1 MEAVSKMDIRQSAKK
16 VRHVL
21 DEVKNA
27 KVNDALTKLSFTN
40 KKAAKIIHKTI
51 SSALANLMQS
61 EDTFDVDN
69 LYIKRAFVDQ
79 GPTMKRFRPAA
90 MGRAMRILKRSSQ
103 LTIIISDDKKL
114 KEGDLGQKTNP
125 IGLRLGINRD
135 WDSVWFDEKKFASKL
150 HEDIILRNYIN
161 NRLGHAS
168 IARIEISRTPKRVSV
183 TIHTARPG
191 IVIGRGGSEVE
202 ALKKE
207 LKKFMGYDVN
217 INVSE
222 IKRPGLRAE
231 LVGQNIAQQLE
242 KKVNYRR
249 AVKKAIQS
257 TMSMGAEGIRV
268 CVSGRLNGNEIA
280 RSETYRE
287 GRVPLHTLRAQIDY
301 TITESHT
308 SYGIIGV
315 KVWIY
320 SGEKRN

>member
-1 MEAVSKMDIRQSAKK
+1 M
-16 VRHVL
+16 
-21 DEVKNA
+21 
-27 KVNDALTKLSFTN
+27 
-40 KKAAKIIHKTI
+40 
-51 SSALANLMQS
+51 
-61 EDTFDVDN
+61 
-69 LYIKRAFVDQ
+69 
-79 GPTMKRFRPAA
+79 
-90 MGRAMRILKRSSQ
+90 
-103 LTIIISDDKKL
+103 
-114 KEGDLGQKTNP
+114 GQKTNP

-168 IARIEISRTPKRVSV
+168 ISRIEISRTPKRVSV

-202 ALKKE
+202 TLKKE

-301 TITESHT
+301 TITESLT

-320 SGEKRN
+320 TGEKRN

>member
-1 MEAVSKMDIRQSAKK
+1 M
-16 VRHVL
+16 
-21 DEVKNA
+21 
-27 KVNDALTKLSFTN
+27 
-40 KKAAKIIHKTI
+40 
-51 SSALANLMQS
+51 
-61 EDTFDVDN
+61 
-69 LYIKRAFVDQ
+69 
-79 GPTMKRFRPAA
+79 
-90 MGRAMRILKRSSQ
+90 
-103 LTIIISDDKKL
+103 
-114 KEGDLGQKTNP
+114 GQKTNP

-168 IARIEISRTPKRVSV
+168 ISRIEISRTPKRVSV

-202 ALKKE
+202 DRKKE

-320 SGEKRN
+320 TGEKRN

>member
-1 MEAVSKMDIRQSAKK
+1 M
-16 VRHVL
+16 
-21 DEVKNA
+21 
-27 KVNDALTKLSFTN
+27 
-40 KKAAKIIHKTI
+40 
-51 SSALANLMQS
+51 
-61 EDTFDVDN
+61 
-69 LYIKRAFVDQ
+69 
-79 GPTMKRFRPAA
+79 
-90 MGRAMRILKRSSQ
+90 
-103 LTIIISDDKKL
+103 
-114 KEGDLGQKTNP
+114 GQKSNA
-125 IGLRLGINRD
+125 IGQRLGINRN
-135 WDSVWFDEKKFASKL
+135 WDSVWFDEKRFASKL

-168 IARIEISRTPKRVSV
+168 ISRIEISRTPKRVSV

-202 ALKKE
+202 TLKKE

-320 SGEKRN
+320 TGEKRN

>member
-1 MEAVSKMDIRQSAKK
+1 M
-16 VRHVL
+16 
-21 DEVKNA
+21 
-27 KVNDALTKLSFTN
+27 
-40 KKAAKIIHKTI
+40 
-51 SSALANLMQS
+51 
-61 EDTFDVDN
+61 
-69 LYIKRAFVDQ
+69 
-79 GPTMKRFRPAA
+79 
-90 MGRAMRILKRSSQ
+90 
-103 LTIIISDDKKL
+103 
-114 KEGDLGQKTNP
+114 GQKTNP

-168 IARIEISRTPKRVSV
+168 ISRIEISRTPKRVSV

-320 SGEKRN
+320 TGEKRDL

>member
-1 MEAVSKMDIRQSAKK
+1 
-16 VRHVL
+16 
-21 DEVKNA
+21 
-27 KVNDALTKLSFTN
+27 
-40 KKAAKIIHKTI
+40 
-51 SSALANLMQS
+51 
-61 EDTFDVDN
+61 
-69 LYIKRAFVDQ
+69 
-79 GPTMKRFRPAA
+79 
-90 MGRAMRILKRSSQ
+90 
-103 LTIIISDDKKL
+103 
-114 KEGDLGQKTNP
+114 LGQKTNP
-125 IGLRLGINRD
+125 IGLRLGLNRD
-135 WDSVWFDEKKFASKL
+135 WDSVWFDEKNYAAKL

-168 IARIEISRTPKRVSV
+168 ISRIEISRTPKRVSV

-242 KKVNYRR
+242 KKMNYRR

-301 TITESHT
+301 TNTESHT

-320 SGEKRN
+320 TGEQRNK

>member
-1 MEAVSKMDIRQSAKK
+1 
-16 VRHVL
+16 
-21 DEVKNA
+21 
-27 KVNDALTKLSFTN
+27 
-40 KKAAKIIHKTI
+40 
-51 SSALANLMQS
+51 
-61 EDTFDVDN
+61 
-69 LYIKRAFVDQ
+69 
-79 GPTMKRFRPAA
+79 
-90 MGRAMRILKRSSQ
+90 
-103 LTIIISDDKKL
+103 
-114 KEGDLGQKTNP
+114 LGQKTNP

-168 IARIEISRTPKRVSV
+168 ISRIEISRTPKRVSV

-301 TITESHT
+301 TITESLT

-320 SGEKRN
+320 TGEKRN

>member
-1 MEAVSKMDIRQSAKK
+1 M
-16 VRHVL
+16 
-21 DEVKNA
+21 
-27 KVNDALTKLSFTN
+27 
-40 KKAAKIIHKTI
+40 
-51 SSALANLMQS
+51 
-61 EDTFDVDN
+61 
-69 LYIKRAFVDQ
+69 
-79 GPTMKRFRPAA
+79 
-90 MGRAMRILKRSSQ
+90 
-103 LTIIISDDKKL
+103 
-114 KEGDLGQKTNP
+114 GQKTNP

-168 IARIEISRTPKRVSV
+168 ISRIEISRTPKRVSV

-257 TMSMGAEGIRV
+257 TISMGAEGIRV

-320 SGEKRN
+320 TGEKRN

>member
-1 MEAVSKMDIRQSAKK
+1 M
-16 VRHVL
+16 
-21 DEVKNA
+21 
-27 KVNDALTKLSFTN
+27 
-40 KKAAKIIHKTI
+40 
-51 SSALANLMQS
+51 
-61 EDTFDVDN
+61 
-69 LYIKRAFVDQ
+69 
-79 GPTMKRFRPAA
+79 
-90 MGRAMRILKRSSQ
+90 
-103 LTIIISDDKKL
+103 
-114 KEGDLGQKTNP
+114 GQKTNP
-125 IGLRLGINRD
+125 IGLRLGINRS
-135 WDSVWFDEKKFASKL
+135 WDSVWFDEKNYALKL

-161 NRLGHAS
+161 NRLSRAS
-168 IARIEISRTPKRVSV
+168 ISRIEISRTSKRVSV

-191 IVIGRGGSEVE
+191 IVIGRGGTEVE
-202 ALKKE
+202 TLKAE

-268 CVSGRLNGNEIA
+268 CVAGRLNGNEIA

-287 GRVPLHTLRAQIDY
+287 GQVPLHTLRAEIDY
-301 TITESHT
+301 TSITSHT
-308 SYGIIGV
+308 SYGTIGV

-320 SGEKRN
+320 TGEKRN

>member
-1 MEAVSKMDIRQSAKK
+1 M
-16 VRHVL
+16 
-21 DEVKNA
+21 
-27 KVNDALTKLSFTN
+27 
-40 KKAAKIIHKTI
+40 
-51 SSALANLMQS
+51 
-61 EDTFDVDN
+61 
-69 LYIKRAFVDQ
+69 
-79 GPTMKRFRPAA
+79 
-90 MGRAMRILKRSSQ
+90 
-103 LTIIISDDKKL
+103 
-114 KEGDLGQKTNP
+114 GQKTNP
-125 IGLRLGINRD
+125 IGLRLGINRN
-135 WDSVWFDEKKFASKL
+135 WDSVWFDEKNYAAKL

-161 NRLGHAS
+161 NRLSHAS
-168 IARIEISRTPKRVSV
+168 ISRIEISRTPKRVTV

-191 IVIGRGGSEVE
+191 IVIGRGGTEVE
-202 ALKKE
+202 ELKAE
-207 LKKFMGYDVN
+207 LKKYMGYDVN

-280 RSETYRE
+280 RRETYRE
-287 GRVPLHTLRAQIDY
+287 GRVPLHTLRANIDY

-308 SYGIIGV
+308 AYGIIGV

-320 SGEKRN
+320 TGEKRN

>member
-1 MEAVSKMDIRQSAKK
+1 
-16 VRHVL
+16 
-21 DEVKNA
+21 
-27 KVNDALTKLSFTN
+27 
-40 KKAAKIIHKTI
+40 
-51 SSALANLMQS
+51 
-61 EDTFDVDN
+61 
-69 LYIKRAFVDQ
+69 
-79 GPTMKRFRPAA
+79 
-90 MGRAMRILKRSSQ
+90 
-103 LTIIISDDKKL
+103 
-114 KEGDLGQKTNP
+114 LGQKTNP

-135 WDSVWFDEKKFASKL
+135 WDSVWFDEKNYATKL

-161 NRLGHAS
+161 NRLSHAS
-168 IARIEISRTPKRVSV
+168 ISRIEISRTPKRVSV

-202 ALKKE
+202 SLKKE

-280 RSETYRE
+280 RSETFRE

-301 TITESHT
+301 TNTESHT

-320 SGEKRN
+320 TGEQRNK

>member
-1 MEAVSKMDIRQSAKK
+1 M
-16 VRHVL
+16 
-21 DEVKNA
+21 
-27 KVNDALTKLSFTN
+27 
-40 KKAAKIIHKTI
+40 
-51 SSALANLMQS
+51 
-61 EDTFDVDN
+61 
-69 LYIKRAFVDQ
+69 
-79 GPTMKRFRPAA
+79 
-90 MGRAMRILKRSSQ
+90 
-103 LTIIISDDKKL
+103 
-114 KEGDLGQKTNP
+114 GQKTNP

-168 IARIEISRTPKRVSV
+168 ISRIEISRTPKRVSV

-202 ALKKE
+202 SLKKE

-320 SGEKRN
+320 TGEKRN

>member
-1 MEAVSKMDIRQSAKK
+1 M
-16 VRHVL
+16 
-21 DEVKNA
+21 
-27 KVNDALTKLSFTN
+27 
-40 KKAAKIIHKTI
+40 
-51 SSALANLMQS
+51 
-61 EDTFDVDN
+61 
-69 LYIKRAFVDQ
+69 
-79 GPTMKRFRPAA
+79 
-90 MGRAMRILKRSSQ
+90 
-103 LTIIISDDKKL
+103 
-114 KEGDLGQKTNP
+114 GQKTNP
-125 IGLRLGINRD
+125 IGLRLGINRS
-135 WDSVWFDEKKFASKL
+135 WDSVWFDEKNYASKL

-161 NRLGHAS
+161 NRLSHAS
-168 IARIEISRTPKRVSV
+168 ISRIEISRTSKRVSV

-202 ALKKE
+202 TLKAE

-217 INVSE
+217 INVLE

-268 CVSGRLNGNEIA
+268 CVAGRLNGNEIA

-287 GRVPLHTLRAQIDY
+287 GQVPLHTLRAEIDY
-301 TITESHT
+301 TSITSHT
-308 SYGIIGV
+308 SYGTIGV

-320 SGEKRN
+320 TGEKRN

>member
-1 MEAVSKMDIRQSAKK
+1 M
-16 VRHVL
+16 
-21 DEVKNA
+21 
-27 KVNDALTKLSFTN
+27 
-40 KKAAKIIHKTI
+40 
-51 SSALANLMQS
+51 
-61 EDTFDVDN
+61 
-69 LYIKRAFVDQ
+69 
-79 GPTMKRFRPAA
+79 
-90 MGRAMRILKRSSQ
+90 
-103 LTIIISDDKKL
+103 
-114 KEGDLGQKTNP
+114 GQKVHP
-125 IGLRLGINRD
+125 IGLRLGINKD
-135 WDSVWFDEKKFASKL
+135 WESVWFDEKNYAKKL
-150 HEDIILRNYIN
+150 HEDIIIRNYISGKLD
-161 NRLGHAS
+161 RAS
-168 IARIEISRTPKRVSV
+168 IANIEISRTAKKVVV
-183 TIHTARPG
+183 TVHTARPG

-257 TMSMGAEGIRV
+257 TISMGAEGIRV

-287 GRVPLHTLRAQIDY
+287 GRVPLHTLRALIDY

-320 SGEKRN
+320 TGEKRN

>member
-1 MEAVSKMDIRQSAKK
+1 
-16 VRHVL
+16 
-21 DEVKNA
+21 
-27 KVNDALTKLSFTN
+27 
-40 KKAAKIIHKTI
+40 
-51 SSALANLMQS
+51 
-61 EDTFDVDN
+61 
-69 LYIKRAFVDQ
+69 
-79 GPTMKRFRPAA
+79 
-90 MGRAMRILKRSSQ
+90 
-103 LTIIISDDKKL
+103 
-114 KEGDLGQKTNP
+114 LGQKTNP
-125 IGLRLGINRD
+125 IGLRLGINRS
-135 WDSVWFDEKKFASKL
+135 WDSVWFDEKNYASKL

-161 NRLGHAS
+161 NRLSRAS
-168 IARIEISRTPKRVSV
+168 ISRIEISRTSKRVSV

-191 IVIGRGGSEVE
+191 IVIGRGGTEVE
-202 ALKKE
+202 TLKAE

-268 CVSGRLNGNEIA
+268 CVAGRLNGNEIA

-287 GRVPLHTLRAQIDY
+287 GQVPLHTLRAEIDY
-301 TITESHT
+301 TSITSHT
-308 SYGIIGV
+308 SYGTIGV

-320 SGEKRN
+320 TGEKRN

>member
-1 MEAVSKMDIRQSAKK
+1 M
-16 VRHVL
+16 
-21 DEVKNA
+21 
-27 KVNDALTKLSFTN
+27 
-40 KKAAKIIHKTI
+40 
-51 SSALANLMQS
+51 
-61 EDTFDVDN
+61 
-69 LYIKRAFVDQ
+69 
-79 GPTMKRFRPAA
+79 
-90 MGRAMRILKRSSQ
+90 
-103 LTIIISDDKKL
+103 
-114 KEGDLGQKTNP
+114 GQKTNP
-125 IGLRLGINRD
+125 IGLRLGINRS
-135 WDSVWFDEKKFASKL
+135 WDSVWFDEKNYASKL

-161 NRLGHAS
+161 NRLSRAS
-168 IARIEISRTPKRVSV
+168 ISRIEISRTSKRVSV

-191 IVIGRGGSEVE
+191 IVIGRGGTEVE
-202 ALKKE
+202 TLKAE

-268 CVSGRLNGNEIA
+268 CVAGRLNGNEIA

-287 GRVPLHTLRAQIDY
+287 GQVPLHTLRAEIDY
-301 TITESHT
+301 TIIESHT
-308 SYGIIGV
+308 SYGTIGV

-320 SGEKRN
+320 TGEKRN